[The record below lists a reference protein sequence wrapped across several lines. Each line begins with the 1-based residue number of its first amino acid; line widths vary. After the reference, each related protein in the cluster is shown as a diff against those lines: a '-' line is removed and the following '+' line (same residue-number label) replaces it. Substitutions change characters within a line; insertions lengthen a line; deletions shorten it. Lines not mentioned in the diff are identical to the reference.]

1 MRFNMNRGIVL
12 FTAIMAGLIIG
23 LFAGAYIYYAWV
35 PPESILRNASP
46 KYLNYDPT
54 NQTPQYRDFYVVR
67 AAEKY
72 QRDLQQGASN
82 PLRGAYDVLGV
93 TTGDT
98 SIDEAISMARSTE
111 TVANKENN
119 VDQDAG
125 QFTKNEELAIGALAS
140 ALEAAKQAGTYPKI
154 DPSKYPPLVAR
165 TTTRIIGLLIFFV
178 LAVVAGVIVYFV
190 DHTVKVR
197 TAAMAPALHD
207 PRTMPMDG
215 YQERPTLQPMT
226 QSQPPGPVQHSSTV
240 NLGSTSP
247 GSAGPGF
254 GVALPHT
261 TVPVA
266 AAEAPI
272 STFAP
277 TIYRHG
283 DDHYDEDFAING
295 QMGELIGECGASIAD
310 RIGLDSPSRV
320 SAISLWVFDK
330 NDFQSTT
337 KVLMTDYAW
346 NDPITRSKLKA
357 RGDAVEAM
365 DGGVVEILT
374 SMLRVEIQVHDLVL
388 NTDNNPPAGYFQSV
402 TLTFTVYRRQPAA

>member
-1 MRFNMNRGIVL
+1 MNRGIVL

-54 NQTPQYRDFYVVR
+54 SQTPQYRDFYVVR

-72 QRDLQQGASN
+72 QRDLQQGSPN

-98 SIDEAISMARSTE
+98 SIDEAISMARTTE
-111 TVANKENN
+111 KVANKENN

-140 ALEAAKQAGTYPKI
+140 ALEAAKQAGSYPRI

-165 TTTRIIGLLIFFV
+165 TTTRIVGLLIFLV
-178 LAVVAGVIVYFV
+178 LAFVAGAIVYFV
-190 DHTVKVR
+190 DRTVR
-197 TAAMAPALHD
+197 ARALSPAPALHD
-207 PRTMPMDG
+207 SRTLPMDG
-215 YQERPTLQPMT
+215 YRDQPST
-226 QSQPPGPVQHSSTV
+226 QPVTQNQPPGPVQHSITV
-240 NLGSTSP
+240 NMSSTSP

-254 GVALPHT
+254 GAAKPHT
-261 TVPVA
+261 TAPVA
-266 AAEAPI
+266 TAEAPI
-272 STFAP
+272 AAFAP

-320 SAISLWVFDK
+320 SALSLWVFDK

-357 RGDAVEAM
+357 RGDAVQAM

-388 NTDNNPPAGYFQSV
+388 NTDNNPPDGYFQSA
-402 TLTFTVYRRQPAA
+402 TLTFTVYRRQPTA